1 MNKYSEHKYEIVKRL
16 EARKH
21 VCGMTG
27 EGVKDAP
34 ALKKADIGIAAAKG
48 TDVARG
54 ASDIVLAEPGLSVI
68 VSAVLTSRA
77 IFQRMKNYTIYA
89 VSITIRIVLGFLILA
104 LIWKFD
110 FSPFMVLII
119 AILNDGTIMTISKD
133 RVKPSP
139 LPDSWKHK
147 EIFATGV
154 NLGTYLALMTVVFFW
169 NVHSSDFFSV
179 RITINLTTSTFI
191 FCKSRIQIK

>member
-21 VCGMTG
+21 VCEMTG
-27 EGVKDAP
+27 EGVKDAR

-77 IFQRMKNYTIYA
+77 IFR
-89 VSITIRIVLGFLILA
+89 
-104 LIWKFD
+104 
-110 FSPFMVLII
+110 
-119 AILNDGTIMTISKD
+119 
-133 RVKPSP
+133 
-139 LPDSWKHK
+139 
-147 EIFATGV
+147 E
-154 NLGTYLALMTVVFFW
+154 
-169 NVHSSDFFSV
+169 
-179 RITINLTTSTFI
+179 
-191 FCKSRIQIK
+191 